1 MEAAIDYRKS
11 KRFYHK
17 STILL
22 EDEHKGRFSY
32 GKINNMSG
40 NGIFFVTEF
49 ALKRGTRVKFR
60 LNNPPFKSCPIE
72 YCGIVKWCKETGAED
87 DGEGGY
93 PYGVGVEF
101 C

>member
-1 MEAAIDYRKS
+1 MEAAIEYRKC
-11 KRFYHK
+11 KRFIHN

-22 EDEHKGRFSY
+22 EDEQRGSFAY

-40 NGIFFVTEF
+40 DGMFFVTEF
-49 ALKRGTRVKFR
+49 AFMPGTRIKFR
-60 LNNPPFKSCPIE
+60 LDNPPFKSCPSE
-72 YCGIVKWCKETGAED
+72 YCGIVKWCKETID
-87 DGEGGY
+87 DEGDGY

>member
-1 MEAAIDYRKS
+1 MEAAIDYRKC
-11 KRFYHK
+11 KRFYHN

-22 EDEHKGRFSY
+22 EDEHKGSFAY

-40 NGIFFVTEF
+40 DGMFFITEF
-49 ALKRGTRVKFR
+49 AFKPGTRVRFR
-60 LNNPPFKSCPIE
+60 LDNPPFKSCPNE
-72 YCGIVKWCKETGAED
+72 FCGVVKWCKDTGDED
-87 DGEGGY
+87 GGDY

>member
-1 MEAAIDYRKS
+1 MEVAIDYRKC
-11 KRFYHK
+11 KRFHHH

-22 EDEHKGRFSY
+22 EDEHKGAFAY

-40 NGIFFVTEF
+40 DGMFFVTEF
-49 ALKRGTRVKFR
+49 AFRPGTRVKFR
-60 LNNPPFKSCPIE
+60 LDKPPFKSCPDE
-72 YCGIVKWCKETGAED
+72 FCGIIKWCKETGAED
-87 DGEGGY
+87 VEGY